1 MKQIESKCRNRT
13 VEENLRVW
21 EEMKK
26 GSEEGLAV
34 AMRLKIDMKVCGR
47 RGWAG
52 YCTHG
57 QGLVVTRGVWG
68 WHDVCCAPWGMS
80 SSGRVGRHAVHHARC
95 PPCTLAK
102 ASTEDSLALPS
113 CSRAGAATGG
123 AEPMELI
130 FLPGTA
136 LCLAWVSAMK
146 SI

>member
-1 MKQIESKCRNRT
+1 MARCLLCTLGDEF
-13 VEENLRVW
+13 L
-21 EEMKK
+21 
-26 GSEEGLAV
+26 GEG
-34 AMRLKIDMKVCGR
+34 GE
-47 RGWAG
+47 
-52 YCTHG
+52 T
-57 QGLVVTRGVWG
+57 
-68 WHDVCCAPWGMS
+68 
-80 SSGRVGRHAVHHARC
+80 RC